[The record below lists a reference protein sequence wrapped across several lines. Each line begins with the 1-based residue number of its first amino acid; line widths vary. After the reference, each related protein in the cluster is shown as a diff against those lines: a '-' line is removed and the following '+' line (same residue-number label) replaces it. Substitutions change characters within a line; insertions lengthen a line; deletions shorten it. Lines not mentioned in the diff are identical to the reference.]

1 MIRTRCRTRCRLG
14 AYARVHL
21 PRGHRAPRPRL
32 LRAPRGSRSQLGV
45 VRSLASQ
52 SAAHL
57 CEASTW
63 RSALGAP
70 HKQWSMSFLQSH
82 LGEASLRALASIRPP
97 PRDPRTLPALMDPGA
112 PHGLLHSLLPRLAR
126 ISIGCVRIEPRGKHF
141 RLHQV
146 LRVRSIAEIGSGR
159 FSCLPCA
166 ALYSDPSSVLRFS
179 EFNLD

>member
-1 MIRTRCRTRCRLG
+1 VIRTRYRTRCRLG

-21 PRGHRAPRPRL
+21 PRRHRAPRPRL
-32 LRAPRGSRSQLGV
+32 LRAPGGSRSQLGV

-52 SAAHL
+52 SAAHM

-126 ISIGCVRIEPRGKHF
+126 ISIGCVRIEPRGETF
-141 RLHQV
+141 PTASSAACALYRRNWLGAILV
-146 LRVRSIAEIGSGR
+146 PPLRCIVQSSFE
-159 FSCLPCA
+159 CA
-166 ALYSDPSSVLRFS
+166 AF
-179 EFNLD
+179 F